1 MTPATGHQLL
11 VLCMHIVL
19 WRTKCVSKYTCQTV
33 NVYNEI
39 NCFALPEKRGENLY
53 RSTYMICDFYAFGVK
68 EETMGIGGAG
78 WPRYL
83 NVTDLCRVYS
93 ASTL

>member
-53 RSTYMICDFYAFGVK
+53 RSTYMICDFTLLVSRRKPWASA
-68 EETMGIGGAG
+68 ELGGHD
-78 WPRYL
+78 
-83 NVTDLCRVYS
+83 TS
-93 ASTL
+93 M